1 MGRASATE
9 QPGQR
14 PGGHAPEV
22 NELFSLDER
31 QTILLAANMRQVQAR
46 SAADIT
52 VCQELGAA
60 CVTAQMYEETA
71 ALPLNGSVVLPDY
84 FFRNL
89 GVAWSQLIR
98 LEPEEGSRAGAKQR
112 ATAAFLR
119 YLRFGT
125 ISDGDRKA
133 IEEGVLSLIPAP
145 NHPRGAMETQQR
157 QQPQQQQQPPQQ
169 QQPQQQPQ
177 QQ

>member
-22 NELFSLDER
+22 NEFFSLDER

-60 CVTAQMYEETA
+60 CVTGTQPQVDLAMLIVDCLIYERPSTA
-71 ALPLNGSVVLPDY
+71 A
-84 FFRNL
+84 
-89 GVAWSQLIR
+89 
-98 LEPEEGSRAGAKQR
+98 
-112 ATAAFLR
+112 TAR
-119 YLRFGT
+119 R
-125 ISDGDRKA
+125 S
-133 IEEGVLSLIPAP
+133 
-145 NHPRGAMETQQR
+145 
-157 QQPQQQQQPPQQ
+157 
-169 QQPQQQPQ
+169 
-177 QQ
+177 